1 MLQHQSKQEKKRIKV
16 ILADDHILLRNAL
29 ADLVDNFEDCEVIN
43 QAATGKEVLLQL
55 QDIVLPDIVLLDLNM
70 PDMDGYDAAIYMQ
83 KHYPDIHVLMLTMY
97 DSELLLIR
105 LLQAGVRG
113 FLKKD
118 IHPAELHFAL
128 QAVMQSGY
136 YYSHYASGKL
146 ANLFRNSNGNN
157 MAIQKAML
165 SEQEIYFLKLAATDM
180 TYKEIALNMK
190 LNPRSVDNLRDHLF
204 QKLDVKSRVGL
215 AMFAIRKGI
224 VSL

>member
-1 MLQHQSKQEKKRIKV
+1 MMEIKLIKV
-16 ILADDHILLRNAL
+16 VLADDHTLLRNAL
-29 ADLVDNFEDCEVIN
+29 AALIDNFEDCKVVY
-43 QAATGKEVLLQL
+43 QAGNGKEVVAKIQADLS
-55 QDIVLPDIVLLDLNM
+55 PDVVLLDLNM
-70 PDMDGYDAAIYMQ
+70 PEMDGYDTAIWMQ
-83 KHYPDIHVLMLTMY
+83 KNYPNIHVLMLTMY

-118 IHPAELHFAL
+118 IHPSELHFAI
-128 QAVMQSGY
+128 QSVVQSGY

-146 ANLFRNSNGNN
+146 ANLFRKSNGSN
-157 MAIQKAML
+157 MALQKAML
-165 SEQEIYFLKLAATDM
+165 SEQEISFLKLASSDM
-180 TYKEIALNMK
+180 TYKEIALKMN

>member
-1 MLQHQSKQEKKRIKV
+1 MIKV
-16 ILADDHILLRNAL
+16 ALADDHTLLRNAL
-29 ADLVDNFEDCEVIN
+29 AQLIDNFQDCKVVY
-43 QAATGKEVLLQL
+43 QAGTGKEVLEQL
-55 QDIVLPDIVLLDLNM
+55 QGKLAPDIVLLDLSM
-70 PDMDGYDAAIYMQ
+70 PEMDGYDTAIYLQ
-83 KHYPDIHVLMLTMY
+83 QEYPHIHILMLTMY

-118 IHPAELHFAL
+118 VHPTELHFAL
-128 QAVMQSGY
+128 QSVMTSGY

-146 ANLFRNSNGNN
+146 ANLFRKSNGNN
-157 MAIQKAML
+157 MALQKAML
-165 SEQEIYFLKLAATDM
+165 SEQEIMFLKLASTDL
-180 TYKEIALNMK
+180 TYKEIALKME

-224 VSL
+224 IGL

>member
-1 MLQHQSKQEKKRIKV
+1 
-16 ILADDHILLRNAL
+16 
-29 ADLVDNFEDCEVIN
+29 VIN
-43 QAATGKEVLLQL
+43 QASTGKEVLLQL
-55 QDIVLPDIVLLDLNM
+55 QETVVPDIVLLDLSM
-70 PDMDGYDAAIYMQ
+70 PDMDGYDTAIHMQ
-83 KHYPDIHVLMLTMY
+83 IHFPNINVLMLTMY

-128 QAVMQSGY
+128 QSVMQSGY

-146 ANLFRNSNGNN
+146 ANLFRKSNGSN
-157 MAIQKAML
+157 MALQKAML
-165 SEQEIYFLKLAATDM
+165 SEQEIFFLKLASTDM
-180 TYKEIALNMK
+180 TYKEIALNMH

-224 VSL
+224 VAM